1 MPVTRPTDG
10 QYVCHGVTWATGNP
24 RLLLAPLPSGPLVY
38 AEIMNQRLGFAIG
51 TGRWCT
57 GRYQFADTV
66 RVEAL
71 ACPDRAP
78 AGQSDQCARCF
89 RQDEFRFAHQFHQ
102 DGHAPETLRQ
112 YMDQPHWLYLATFAD
127 GAAKVGTAAE
137 PRKQSRLDEQGAL
150 LATYLTKSPDGRAV
164 RHLEDVLARDL
175 NMPQTV
181 RATTK
186 LKALA
191 NLTDLSAA
199 SATHDHH
206 VARATDALATT
217 NTSVVLETWTPP
229 AEGDRM
235 RAVGGVRTLYPH
247 DLCEGE
253 HGFSVVSCVGTQV
266 LAVLG
271 DHDEVDY
278 VLDLGAL
285 KGRHITLGPFA
296 STAAWWSTCA
306 AEPARPP
313 RRSSNSP
320 RPTPRSSPWIT
331 PPPCSASAAAP

>member
-10 QYVCHGVTWATGNP
+10 EYVCHGITWATGDP
-24 RLLLAPLPSGPLVY
+24 RLLLASLPGGPLVY
-38 AEIMNQRLGFAIG
+38 AEIMNQRLGFAVG

-66 RVEAL
+66 RVEAV

-78 AGQSDQCARCF
+78 TEQSDQCARCF

-102 DGHAPETLRQ
+102 DGNVPEALRR

-127 GAAKVGTAAE
+127 GATKVGTAAE

-150 LATYLTKSPDGRAV
+150 FATYLTKSPDGQAV
-164 RHLEDVLARDL
+164 RHLEDAITRGLQI
-175 NMPQTV
+175 PQTV
-181 RATTK
+181 RASTK

-191 NLTDLSAA
+191 SLPDLSAA

-206 VARATDALATT
+206 VARVADTLAAMDTLT
-217 NTSVVLETWTPP
+217 MLEKWPPP

-235 RAVGGVRTLYPH
+235 RGCGIRMLYPH
-247 DLCEGE
+247 DLRDGE
-253 HGFSVVSCVGTQV
+253 HGFAVVSCVGTQV

-271 DHDEVDY
+271 GDDEVDY

-285 KGRHITLGPFA
+285 RGRRITLGPFA
-296 STAAWWSTCA
+296 S
-306 AEPARPP
+306 PAVAVQ
-313 RRSSNSP
+313 NSLF
-320 RPTPRSSPWIT
+320 
-331 PPPCSASAAAP
+331 